1 LFESYRHR
9 RVFAKGVELL
19 RDGRFADAIGAFRRA
34 VDLDP
39 GDSWSHNNLAIA
51 LLKTGELEEAAAVFQ
66 RAILMKPDFAESHEN
81 RAAALTRLERWEEA
95 AAVYRNAIARNPANP
110 SMRENLGVL
119 AFRTGQWREAADA
132 LQAAILLGRPSAQLY
147 SIRASALCSMQR
159 FEEAAEALR
168 SAVALSPDAASLHA
182 DLANALIQRGCFE
195 EAADALRAA
204 IALDSGSL
212 EHRDSLANVLAA
224 MGRHE
229 EAIELLQS
237 IASLDGG
244 SPRRHAS
251 LASALIGVGRM
262 DEAVA
267 AMRRTIALTPNV
279 AELHTKLAA
288 VLVALERWSDAANAF
303 ATAIRLD
310 PTNPAFFKGL
320 GAAMFQAG
328 NWEGSASA
336 YRHALAL
343 APADSE
349 ASAMLATVLSKIE
362 PSEERLVAHQDMV
375 EEVPDDAAAHM
386 GLGVELAK
394 LARWQEALDSL
405 QKASVLAPAEGGS
418 RFLQVDPLLRLD
430 RGPEAASVHQQAL
443 ALGGDLPA
451 LPGGAAADRFE
462 QKRHDYWT
470 PGNLAPVVFRVER
483 WLEQLATAASLPGP
497 EPDRA
502 GLLFVLDNDYGE
514 LTTLMY
520 LVLGRE
526 LASRSTVL
534 LPGRLIESN
543 ADALPGRTRPYASI
557 EDVLQA
563 VDAAKPAVVFL
574 CSGYLFSIHELFTL
588 EDLARLV
595 DALLSRGCRV
605 VTADPFLGMLSLQD
619 PKTLVAIHI
628 PEQCEEFDIDEM
640 RRVKEVQDER
650 LQSHFTRSEQIFRDC
665 AHLYPAFCDLPLG
678 GIATA
683 GKTDVRNIS
692 FFNEALVCPELG
704 PGEDEPDARPHWLF
718 ILSRTD
724 YETQTMFEGSRFSD
738 IVAGRLVDALA
749 AGRHPI
755 LIAPDEL
762 VRSVASRMP
771 TVEGVDILTFCP
783 FKRMISLLLSAEHAF
798 YWNIVSHS
806 ILIRLF
812 NKRPV
817 VLFDRGHLVRNVT
830 AMLPRVLQ
838 WYYQGSVP
846 EFRDHR
852 EPLTLETVTAWTAKY
867 RSEADAIY
875 DRFRRAPTPE
885 AMVEALL
892 ARGVDRC

>member
-19 RDGRFADAIGAFRRA
+19 RGGRFGDAIGAFRRA
-34 VDLDP
+34 VDFDP

-51 LLKTGELEEAAAVFQ
+51 LLKSGELEEATAVFQ
-66 RAILMKPDFAESHEN
+66 RAILLNPDFAESHEN
-81 RAAALTRLERWEEA
+81 RAAALTQLERWEEA

-110 SMRENLGVL
+110 STRENLGVL

-132 LQAAILLGRPSAQLY
+132 LQAAILLGRPSAQLH

-159 FEEAAEALR
+159 FEEADDALR
-168 SAVALSPDAASLHA
+168 SAIALSPDAASLRA
-182 DLANALIQRGCFE
+182 DLANVLVQRGRLE
-195 EAADALRAA
+195 EAVDVLRAA
-204 IALDSGSL
+204 IALESGSL
-212 EHRDSLANVLAA
+212 SHREDLVNVLVAL
-224 MGRHE
+224 GRHD
-229 EAIELLQS
+229 EAIELLQR
-237 IASLDGG
+237 IASLDEG
-244 SPRRHAS
+244 SPQRSAS
-251 LASALIGVGRM
+251 LASALIGVGRLE
-262 DEAVA
+262 EAVA
-267 AMRRTIALTPNV
+267 VLRRTIALTPEV
-279 AELHTKLAA
+279 AELHSKLGA
-288 VLVALERWSDAANAF
+288 VFVALERWSDAANAF

-310 PTNPAFFKGL
+310 PANPEFFKAL
-320 GAAMFQAG
+320 AAATFQAG
-328 NWEGSASA
+328 SWEASASA
-336 YRHALAL
+336 YRRALAL
-343 APADSE
+343 DPTDSE
-349 ASAMLATVLSKIE
+349 ASVMLSMALSKIE
-362 PSEERLVAHQDMV
+362 PSEEVVAKCQDRV
-375 EEVPDDAAAHM
+375 ELVPDDAAAHL
-386 GLGVELAK
+386 GLGVELVK

-405 QKASVLAPAEGGS
+405 QRASALAPREAGS

-430 RGPEAASVHQQAL
+430 RGLEAAAVHRQAL
-443 ALGGDLPA
+443 ALGGNLPA
-451 LPGGAAADRFE
+451 LPGGAAEDRFD
-462 QKRHDYWT
+462 QKRQSYWR
-470 PGNLAPVVFRVER
+470 PENLAPVVFRVER
-483 WLEQLATAASLPGP
+483 WIEQLLTAPSASGP

-526 LASRSTVL
+526 LAARSTVL
-534 LPGRLIESN
+534 LPGRLIDSN

-557 EDVLQA
+557 DDVLQA

-588 EDLARLV
+588 DDLARLV
-595 DALLSRGCRV
+595 DALRARGCRV

-628 PEQCEEFDIDEM
+628 PEQSEELDIDEM

-665 AHLYPAFCDLPLG
+665 AHLYPAFCDVPG
-678 GIATA
+678 DGIATA
-683 GKTDVRNIS
+683 GETDVRNIS
-692 FFNEALVCPELG
+692 FFNDALVCPELG
-704 PGEDEPDARPHWLF
+704 PGEDEPHARPHWLF

-724 YETQTMFEGSRFSD
+724 YETQTMFEGARFSD
-738 IVAGRLVDALA
+738 IVAARLVDALA

-762 VRSVASRMP
+762 VQSVASRMP

-783 FKRMISLLLSAEHAF
+783 FNRMISLLLTAEHAF
-798 YWNIVSHS
+798 YWNVVSHS

-838 WYYQGSVP
+838 WYYQGWVP

-852 EPLTLETVTAWTAKY
+852 TPLTLETVTAWTASY

-885 AMVEALL
+885 AMVEMIL
-892 ARGVDRC
+892 ASGVDRC